1 MKLKHQKWRKS
12 SLALATGALLYAW
25 SLSAAALS
33 LGQMNVQSALG
44 EPLRAEIDILDINVD
59 ESASLKTVVAP
70 HESFASSGLEYNA
83 VLSTLKITLQQRPN
97 GRAYLKLSSTRAIN
111 DPYLD
116 LILEASW
123 ASGRIMRDYTL
134 LFDPPSLATAP
145 GSIPVVSPVISMP
158 PVISPQP
165 PATSVVSETVP
176 ASPEVAASE
185 PSPIQKQDTQRTDE
199 NKSKSKPKAV
209 ASSAEE
215 IKASD
220 AKVVTVKH
228 GDTAAQIAIANK
240 PMQVSLE
247 QMLVAMLANN
257 PSAFV
262 NNNINRL
269 RSGSVLNIPDENQA
283 LSVPAEQARQTV
295 LAQGKDFNAFRAQL
309 AAIVPA
315 EQTNAAGRAA
325 SGSISAAVVEKK
337 PDATAP
343 DKLTL
348 SKGDMKSSAAAA
360 QVAKDLARQ
369 DAAKQSLALAKNID
383 QLEKLSQATAQASK
397 STSTSSTTA
406 STAATIAPTV
416 IQAPAASVSDKA
428 DSKNEPSVTPA
439 VAVSTPAQNKPAA
452 PQAPASS
459 DSANTESDLIDELL
473 DNPMMPV
480 AAGLLMVLL
489 AGLGFYRFN
498 HRRKGG
504 GDSSYLA
511 SQLQPD
517 SFFDASGGKRVDTND
532 SSINGSSMV
541 YSPSQLDAAD
551 DVDPIAEADVYLAY
565 GRDLQAE
572 EILKEALHTQSNRVA
587 IHQKLCEIYA
597 KRRDPQSFEHMAQLA
612 MNLTQKAGPEWAQ
625 ICELG
630 KALDAANPLYQPS
643 VGQPAQGFNSGTAA
657 THTAD
662 TRHYA
667 ASSTSEFDPARPR
680 AAAIDLDLDLDFAVD
695 APAPTQR
702 ASQASDHQ
710 HTDRPAVQPEIA
722 SPKPEPDYFAGGGA
736 SLQAS
741 GLMEFDMG
749 SLSLDLNA
757 APDQPLISQDDPMA
771 TKLALAEEFRAIGN
785 VEGARELIHE
795 ILANASGDMK
805 SKAQNVLNRLG

>member
-1 MKLKHQKWRKS
+1 LKLEHQKWRKS
-12 SLALATGALLYAW
+12 SLALATGVLLCAW
-25 SLSAAALS
+25 NLSATALS

-59 ESASLKTVVAP
+59 ESASLKAVVAT
-70 HESFASSGLEYNA
+70 HETFASSGLEYNA

-97 GRAYLKLSSTRAIN
+97 GRAYLSLSSTRAIN

-134 LFDPPSLATAP
+134 LFDPPSLAIAP
-145 GSIPVVSPVISMP
+145 SIAPVVSPVVSTQ
-158 PVISPQP
+158 PVIAPQT
-165 PATSVVSETVP
+165 PAPSVVTEPDP
-176 ASPEVAASE
+176 APQEAASTMPA
-185 PSPIQKQDTQRTDE
+185 PSPKQEEHKAPE
-199 NKSKSKPKAV
+199 NTPKPKAL
-209 ASSAEE
+209 AESE
-215 IKASD
+215 NGKKTSD
-220 AKVVTVKH
+220 AKVVTVRQ
-228 GDTAAQIAIANK
+228 GDTAAQIALANK
-240 PMQVSLE
+240 PTQVSLE

-257 PSAFV
+257 PSSFV
-262 NNNINRL
+262 NNNVNRL
-269 RSGSVLNIPDENQA
+269 RSGSVLNLPDEAQA
-283 LSVPAEQARQTV
+283 LSVPADQAQQTV
-295 LAQGKDFNAFRAQL
+295 IAQGKDFNAFRAQL
-309 AAIVPA
+309 AAIAPA
-315 EQTNAAGRAA
+315 EQTHAAGRLAT
-325 SGSISAAVVEKK
+325 GSISAAVIEKK
-337 PDATAP
+337 PEATVP

-348 SKGDMKSSAAAA
+348 SKGDVKSSTSAD
-360 QVAKDLARQ
+360 QIAKDLARQ
-369 DAAKQSLALAKNID
+369 DAVKQSKSVAKNID
-383 QLEKLSQATAQASK
+383 QLEKLSQATAPK
-397 STSTSSTTA
+397 SA
-406 STAATIAPTV
+406 PAATKVPEPIEANKPASNNEAVVAPTV
-416 IQAPAASVSDKA
+416 ALSPPVQSQPAEAKA
-428 DSKNEPSVTPA
+428 LV
-439 VAVSTPAQNKPAA
+439 VADT
-452 PQAPASS
+452 
-459 DSANTESDLIDELL
+459 ANADADLIDELL

-480 AAGLLMVLL
+480 AAGMLMVLL

-498 HRRKGG
+498 RRRKGG
-504 GDSSYLA
+504 HDSSYLA

-532 SSINGSSMV
+532 SSLNGSSMV

-587 IHQKLCEIYA
+587 IHLKLCEIYA
-597 KRRDPQSFEHMAQLA
+597 KRRDPQSLESIAQIA

-630 KALDAANPLYQPS
+630 KALDTANPLYQPS
-643 VGQPAQGFNSGTAA
+643 TAQSAQGFNTAA
-657 THTAD
+657 SASYTAN
-662 TRHYA
+662 TRHSA
-667 ASSTSEFDPARPR
+667 TSSTSEFDPALPR

-702 ASQASDHQ
+702 APQASDHQ
-710 HTDRPAVQPEIA
+710 NTDRPAVQPDISPPSSAVEPEQFPA
-722 SPKPEPDYFAGGGA
+722 SYGA
-736 SLQAS
+736 AAQTSK
-741 GLMEFDMG
+741 LMEFDLG

-757 APDQPLISQDDPMA
+757 APDQPLINQDDPMA

-805 SKAQNVLNRLG
+805 SKAQNVLSRLG